1 MTGRNRRTGAWAVLL
16 VLAAVALVAGVF
28 VAMLVKLG
36 VTTSH
41 HQAEPPPVSIHSI
54 VRHRNGI
61 HRYRYRPG
69 MERHLA
75 VPYSRLAGR
84 VTFCPILMYHYIRVN
99 PVPSDILGLHLS
111 VTPYEFNQQMKYLR
125 NHGNHAVSLARL
137 ARHIRYGA
145 SLPRKPFVITLDDG
159 YRDAYTAA
167 FPILKRYH
175 FHATFFIVTGFVGTP
190 RYVTWNQIHRM
201 DRAGMEIGVHTL
213 DHMDLTIQPGWRVW
227 QEIHRSKIEIEHHLH
242 HAVWTFAYP
251 SGAFNQLALQ
261 DVHRVGYLAAVST
274 NPGTLHSQTT
284 INYLARVRVLDSDT
298 PYSLSSTMATGFGN
312 AFSPPVSPP

>member
-1 MTGRNRRTGAWAVLL
+1 
-16 VLAAVALVAGVF
+16 
-28 VAMLVKLG
+28 
-36 VTTSH
+36 
-41 HQAEPPPVSIHSI
+41 
-54 VRHRNGI
+54 
-61 HRYRYRPG
+61 
-69 MERHLA
+69 MERHPA
-75 VPYSRLAGR
+75 PPYSGLAGR
-84 VTFCPILMYHYIRVN
+84 VTFCPILMYHYIRIN

-111 VTPYEFNQQMKYLR
+111 VTPWEFNQQMKYLR
-125 NHGNHAVSLARL
+125 NHGYHAISIAQL

-145 SLPRKPFVITLDDG
+145 RLPRKPFVVSLDDG
-159 YRDAYTAA
+159 YSDAYSAA

-190 RYVTWNQIHRM
+190 RYMTWNQIRRL

-213 DHMDLTIQPGWRVW
+213 DHMDLTILPAWRVW
-227 QEIHRSKIEIEHHLH
+227 QEIHRSKIEIEQHLG
-242 HAVWTFAYP
+242 HAVWVFAYP

-298 PYSLSSTMATGFGN
+298 PYSLSSEMATKFGN